1 MKNVFE
7 MVTKDWEDVYKEIGA
22 RLKANEEY
30 KEASEKFEALIN
42 TLDKRIKLDLSNYAC
57 AMEQIAQDEGYSKG
71 FSDAVNLM
79 AACFYRNGAIA

>member
-7 MVTKDWEDVYKEIGA
+7 MVTKDWEDVYEEIGA
-22 RLKANEEY
+22 KLKENEEY

-42 TLDKRIKLDLSNYAC
+42 TLDMRIKLDLSNYAC
-57 AMEQIAQDEGYSKG
+57 AMERIAQDEGYSKG

>member
-1 MKNVFE
+1 MKSVFE
-7 MVTKDWEDVYKEIGA
+7 MVTKNWKDVYEEIGA
-22 RLKANEEY
+22 KLRENEEY

-42 TLDKRIKLDLSNYAC
+42 TLDKRIKFDLSDYVC
-57 AMEQIAQDEGYSKG
+57 AMERIAQDEGYSKG